1 MTQPK
6 RVPMAEARASL
17 RDLVDDVNRG
27 PERIKLT
34 RYDKTIAGIVS
45 ARDLHI
51 LEECKEAHEKAAQ
64 TGKDPKS
71 GKRARTTP
79 RSRGR
84 RAASR

>member
-45 ARDLHI
+45 ADDLRV
-51 LEECKEAHEKAAQ
+51 LEDC
-64 TGKDPKS
+64 
-71 GKRARTTP
+71 KRAIADCEEAKLAKPKKRP
-79 RSRGR
+79 APELKRAIRRRSK
-84 RAASR
+84 